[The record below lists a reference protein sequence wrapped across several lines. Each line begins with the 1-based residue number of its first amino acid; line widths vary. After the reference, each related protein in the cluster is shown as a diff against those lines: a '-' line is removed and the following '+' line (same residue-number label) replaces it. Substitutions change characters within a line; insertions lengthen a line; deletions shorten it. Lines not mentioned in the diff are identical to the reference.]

1 MRTISY
7 FVGIAGILFLSL
19 SCDALKGGVT
29 IKGKISGAEN
39 LQAFIDKTIIGKV
52 NVVLEKT
59 EIDGTGSFKIN
70 FPKGLGAGIYNV
82 RIGAKRMLMVLNGS
96 EKEISIDGSLE
107 SLDQYNFTING
118 SPETAQLKDLIQ
130 GLQSQQ
136 KTANDVVTFIDQAEN
151 PMLGALVANMV
162 FGQSPDYLPLQKKAY
177 DKLVAKYPNDEL
189 TTAFGEFIA
198 LKEQENAAAMSQQLI
213 QVGQP
218 APDIALPDPTGK
230 IRKLSDLKGQVVLL
244 DFWASWCGPCRR
256 ENPNVVAVYEK
267 YKNKGFTIFSV
278 SLDGLDDRTLSR
290 LEDPSMASAY
300 IAQGKQAWIDA
311 IAIDKLSWPHHV
323 SDLKKWSSAAA
334 ALYGVNS
341 IPRAFMLDKNGV
353 IVSTSVRGSQ
363 EIESTLIKLLE

>member
-19 SCDALKGGVT
+19 GCDALKGGVT

-52 NVVLEKT
+52 NVVLDKT

-70 FPKGLGAGIYNV
+70 FPKGLAAGIYNV

-107 SLDQYNFTING
+107 SLDQYSFTING

-136 KTANDVVTFIDQAEN
+136 KTANDVVTFIEQAEN

-177 DKLVAKYPNDEL
+177 DKLVAKYPKDEL

-218 APDIALPDPTGK
+218 APEIALPDPTGK

-278 SLDGLDDRTLSR
+278 SLDGLDDRTMSR
-290 LEDPSMASAY
+290 LEDPSMASTY

-363 EIESTLIKLLE
+363 EIESTLVKLLE

>member
-1 MRTISY
+1 MRTISLLVG
-7 FVGIAGILFLSL
+7 FVGILFLSL

-52 NVVLEKT
+52 NVVLDKT

-70 FPKGLGAGIYNV
+70 FPKGLEAGIYNL

-96 EKEISIDGSLE
+96 EKQIEIDGNLE
-107 SLDQYNFTING
+107 TLDQYSFNISG
-118 SPETAQLKDLIQ
+118 SEETNQLKDLIQ
-130 GLQSQQ
+130 GLQNQQ
-136 KTANDVVTFIDQAEN
+136 KTADQVVTFIEQAEN
-151 PMLGALVANMV
+151 PILGALVANMV
-162 FGQSPDYLPLQKKAY
+162 FGQSPDYIPLQKKALT
-177 DKLVAKYPNDEL
+177 KLQTKYPNNEL
-189 TTAFGEFIA
+189 TAAFGEYIT
-198 LKEQENAAAMSQQLI
+198 LKEQEYAAAMSQERI
-213 QVGQP
+213 QIGQP
-218 APDIALPDPTGK
+218 APDIALPDPSGK
-230 IRKLSDLKGQVVLL
+230 VRKLSDLKGKVVLL

-278 SLDGLDDRTLSR
+278 SLDGLDDRTMAR
-290 LEDPSMASAY
+290 LEDPSMASTY
-300 IAQGKQAWIDA
+300 LAQGKQAWIDA
-311 IAIDKLSWPHHV
+311 IAMDKLTWPYHV